1 MVNRMNILIMF
12 ILSINNFSKNC
23 HFHFQQIANQGTNSR
38 VDWKEFNYKQTI
50 KISLA
55 TKFQQHH
62 HNLLQLFDKSYMHR
76 LFSHQGCI
84 IDLELLIALKAIPRM
99 CVKFR
104 D

>member
-1 MVNRMNILIMF
+1 MW
-12 ILSINNFSKNC
+12 KG
-23 HFHFQQIANQGTNSR
+23 IAH
-38 VDWKEFNYKQTI
+38 KLKYKQTI

-104 D
+104 DWLHLILPKLS